1 MLRNIRKNTVK
12 HCINCILGAA
22 CGPLWASSGSRLG
35 VCGSPLG
42 LCWASGGP
50 LWASSGLCCASVGLR
65 WASGGLRGESGE
77 LRGTSGGALGGY
89 VGLSGSLLGFRW
101 ASGGLKGGSGGRKT
115 RVNYTE
121 TPETRKNT
129 YINCIPGLMPARTR
143 LQIHT
148 KKTKCYF
155 TFARE
160 NMYKSHTR
168 ENT

>member
-42 LCWASGGP
+42 LCWASAGP
-50 LWASSGLCCASVGLR
+50 L
-65 WASGGLRGESGE
+65 WASGGLRGETGE
-77 LRGTSGGALGGY
+77 LWGTSGVALGGY

-101 ASGGLKGGSGGRKT
+101 VSGGLKGSSGGRKT

-121 TPETRKNT
+121 TPETRKNIYKLHT
-129 YINCIPGLMPARTR
+129 WTSASPHETSNTHKNTQNVTLLLHVRICIN
-143 LQIHT
+143 
-148 KKTKCYF
+148 
-155 TFARE
+155 
-160 NMYKSHTR
+160 HTR